1 MTRVD
6 TYIREEPPVGNAICR
21 PGRVWSGSCLG
32 HIYSYESSVLP
43 SDLQIVLEPAQ
54 INAAKQVVHAS
65 LISSIVISGQKA
77 IDRFYCHLLMWKR
90 GVHLLMHSSL
100 LGPHIYIFGL
110 EVREGTASFT
120 LF

>member
-77 IDRFYCHLLMWKR
+77 IDRFYCHLLM
-90 GVHLLMHSSL
+90 HSSL